1 MAALFALMVV
11 AGIAFAVFQPITV
24 LPRMRLAPGYSL
36 TSADGTRLTSEDA
49 RSTLTLY
56 SFAPVDCGEACDEL
70 FATLTA
76 VRDQVAADVDL
87 DGTNFRIVTIAL
99 DDLDPAEAPA
109 ELRDATI
116 RSGAD
121 GSEWRW
127 VGGDA
132 LEVRTVVGSGFRVW
146 SETGPDGEI
155 AFDPAFVL
163 VDGNGLIRGDYRY
176 QTVSSD
182 DDKLIRHTEILAEE
196 VRNADGPAAVAYEAA
211 HLFLCYP

>member
-1 MAALFALMVV
+1 MAGLFALLVV

-36 TSADGTRLTSEDA
+36 TGADGTSATSEDA

-56 SFAPVDCGEACDEL
+56 SFAPVDCGDACDEL
-70 FATLTA
+70 FATLA
-76 VRDQVAADVDL
+76 VVRDQVAADVDL
-87 DGTNFRIVTIAL
+87 EGTDFRIVTIAL
-99 DDLDPAEAPA
+99 DDLSPAEAPDA
-109 ELRDATI
+109 LREATV

-121 GSEWRW
+121 GDRWRW

-132 LEVRTVVGSGFRVW
+132 LEVQTVVGSGFRVW
-146 SETGPDGEI
+146 SETEPDGEI

-176 QTVSSD
+176 RTVSSD
-182 DDKLIRHTEILAEE
+182 DDKLIRHTEILATE
-196 VRNADGPAAVAYEAA
+196 VRNAEGPAAVAYEAA